1 MKKIKEIETK
11 IIERKFPN
19 DEEQNEGNEENEQN
33 EGNEQKFVC
42 EQNEISL
49 NDDKNYFHR

>member
-19 DEEQNEGNEENEQN
+19 DEEQNEQNEENEENEQKEGN
-33 EGNEQKFVC
+33 EGNET
-42 EQNEISL
+42 SL

>member
-19 DEEQNEGNEENEQN
+19 DEEQN

>member
-19 DEEQNEGNEENEQN
+19 DEEQNEGNEEQ
-33 EGNEQKFVC
+33 NEQK
-42 EQNEISL
+42 E
-49 NDDKNYFHR
+49 